1 MANNPT
7 DLLFGFFWFIEKTP
21 SLEASLCDTRGEEK
35 TFVFSGCRPGL
46 VQKKKKKKEKLCSGR
61 SSLLGDVGDSFP
73 RTIERVSA
81 TIVFLQLDVPRL
93 HHFDGW
99 LFTLSLYLL
108 WATNISRRKGGKKG
122 CCGWEQ
128 DRLRWMDHAIHI
140 HIYIYP
146 LCVIFNSWLRQGI
159 CKKIGS
165 CNYLNEW

>member
-21 SLEASLCDTRGEEK
+21 SLEASLCDTRGK
-35 TFVFSGCRPGL
+35 KRLLSFLGVGQGWC
-46 VQKKKKKKEKLCSGR
+46 KKKKKKEKLCSGR

-140 HIYIYP
+140 HTYIYP